1 MPIKLNDLQKNQF
14 VNKDQDRCSRGRRH
28 PDFYSQTRSSS
39 KKKKLKKNHTRA
51 WIQFLSNPTNAG
63 CLWLLSF
70 KTNIIFFNYFY
81 TITLEKSSPETWTHH
96 TVPTGWVKLLMMSE
110 KWEKWLRMLISG
122 GLVPQLE
129 HLSSADTTFCSDCS
143 HHESP
148 EVPPVSNVTLCLVVL
163 GVGS

>member
-1 MPIKLNDLQKNQF
+1 MTCKKNNLLIKIKTDAAEAEDILTFTLKHGQVLKKKQ
-14 VNKDQDRCSRGRRH
+14 
-28 PDFYSQTRSSS
+28 
-39 KKKKLKKNHTRA
+39 KKKKHTRA

>member
-1 MPIKLNDLQKNQF
+1 MTCKKTNLLIKIKTDAAEAEDILTFTLKHGKF
-14 VNKDQDRCSRGRRH
+14 L
-28 PDFYSQTRSSS
+28 
-39 KKKKLKKNHTRA
+39 KKKTKKKPHTSLDSISLKTHKCRFSLAVKFQN
-51 WIQFLSNPTNAG
+51 
-63 CLWLLSF
+63 
-70 KTNIIFFNYFY
+70 KYYFFNYFY

-129 HLSSADTTFCSDCS
+129 HLSSADTTVCSDCS